1 MMHHL
6 KSVLLSLGNLAPG
19 APERIR
25 TALMV
30 IAFACIST
38 SSVNSVWGQ
47 RGPTVVEVKPII
59 RRENLSPVQTIVG
72 TVEPTRKAVVGSAVD
87 GRIIEMLVREG
98 DRVEQDQPLS
108 RLLTETIQREIEA
121 AAAELE
127 LKNQVLAELKNGSRP
142 EEIAQAK
149 ARLNAS
155 GIVADYRNRERER
168 LTALRN
174 RSATSLSELEDA
186 VSLALE
192 SQQRYEEA
200 QATHDLAVA
209 GARAER
215 ISQAQAEVAIRQAN
229 LLRLQEQ
236 RQKHTMYSRFA
247 GYVTVE
253 HTEVGQWVAR
263 GEPVAEIIALDEVF
277 VVVKVPETQIPLVNV
292 GHEVQIEVS
301 ALPNEPFHGKIAA
314 VIPQADVRS
323 RTFPVKI
330 RVKNSIASTGEPL
343 LKAGMLAR
351 VKLPVGESKPALL
364 VGKDALV
371 LGGASPIVWT
381 IDPQSIEISADGMR
395 IASAKAT
402 PVTIGNSEGALIEV
416 TGQLQDGVL
425 VVVRG
430 NERIPP
436 SPPGRPPPKV
446 TWQAKASR

>member
-1 MMHHL
+1 MPC
-6 KSVLLSLGNLAPG
+6 K
-19 APERIR
+19 PEQIRI
-25 TALMV
+25 ALV
-30 IAFACIST
+30 VTAFACVSILST
-38 SSVNSVWGQ
+38 SSVWAQ
-47 RGPTVVEVKPII
+47 RGPAVVEVKPII
-59 RRENLSPVQTIVG
+59 KRENLAPVQTIVG
-72 TVEPTRKAVVGSAVD
+72 TVEATRKAVVGSAVD

-98 DRVEQDQPLS
+98 DRVEQDQPLA

-155 GIVADYRNRERER
+155 RVVADYRNRDRER
-168 LTALRN
+168 LTALRS
-174 RSATSLSELEDA
+174 RSATSQSDLEDA

-192 SQQRYEEA
+192 SQQLYAEA
-200 QATHDLAVA
+200 QAAHDLAVA
-209 GARAER
+209 GARVER
-215 ISQAQAEVAIRQAN
+215 IAQAQAEVAIRQAN

-292 GHEVQIEVS
+292 GNEVQIEVS
-301 ALPNEPFHGKIAA
+301 ALPNNVFTGKIAA

-330 RVKNSIASTGEPL
+330 RLKNSISSAGEPL

-371 LGGASPIVWT
+371 LGGASPIVWS
-381 IDPQSIEISADGMR
+381 IDLQSIETSANGMH
-395 IASAKAT
+395 IADAIAI
-402 PVTIGNSEGALIEV
+402 PVTTGNSEGALIEV
-416 TGQLQDGVL
+416 MGRLEDGAL
-425 VVVRG
+425 IVVRG

-436 SPPGRPPPKV
+436 SPPGQPPPKV
-446 TWQAKASR
+446 TWQASD